1 MAAVERLVTLVDLNY
16 DMVYESQTSFSAR
29 HEAVLDDGRRVLLL
43 DDRGWSSSV
52 LRTSGDRDSPPEVP
66 DFWAV
71 TSAVEI
77 EDTSRFVVG
86 PDEPFGGHSQE
97 DMERDHWI
105 YLAGILR
112 QQGVAVNAD
121 ALKGLPH
128 DVVLSDRV
136 LLLLDRGADAPG
148 TP

>member
-52 LRTSGDRDSPPEVP
+52 LRTTGDRDSAPEAP

-71 TSAVEI
+71 TSAEEI

-86 PDEPFGGHSQE
+86 PDEPFGGRSQE
-97 DMERDHWI
+97 DMERDHWV

-112 QQGVAVNAD
+112 QQGVAVNAN

-128 DVVLSDRV
+128 EVVLSDRV
-136 LLLLDRGADAPG
+136 LLLLERGADATG
-148 TP
+148 IS